1 LVEFLSA
8 ADVGRAERASKE
20 NHPFSLVTLRK
31 RALFR
36 FPSHYRLNGGRP
48 GDPTLGELYWILVRY
63 PALRV
68 LDAST
73 FGREE
78 LHSLLCGFE
87 KALPVLESYLPHLRE
102 IRVPAGYASAARHM
116 ICQEHQH
123 ITVAP
128 ALDPAVEQLMAAAY
142 ACGDKDDNYPWNVD
156 VTRDD
161 NATEPLGEP
170 RSIQRSPDGYAR
182 FQFNGDYSA
191 KLLDVRASNKAI
203 YYDASIRTPENE
215 IAVSWRDCTAPVD
228 AIEIVEAFSDE
239 FYEAFGDEIDYSSN
253 EFVNLYD
260 ECLES
265 LVNEGREWFEQAPF
279 EMMFAFVTSRRFD
292 GEVTIVEPRAS

>member
-1 LVEFLSA
+1 MKLLYAYAGSP
-8 ADVGRAERASKE
+8 RR
-20 NHPFSLVTLRK
+20 R
-31 RALFR
+31 RR
-36 FPSHYRLNGGRP
+36 Q
-48 GDPTLGELYWILVRY
+48 LGFTVD
-63 PALRV
+63 RV
-68 LDAST
+68 
-73 FGREE
+73 
-78 LHSLLCGFE
+78 
-87 KALPVLESYLPHLRE
+87 
-102 IRVPAGYASAARHM
+102 
-116 ICQEHQH
+116 
-123 ITVAP
+123 
-128 ALDPAVEQLMAAAY
+128 

-239 FYEAFGDEIDYSSN
+239 FYEAFGDEIDYGSN
-253 EFVNLYD
+253 EFVELYD
-260 ECLES
+260 ECTET

-279 EMMFAFVTSRRFD
+279 EMMFAFVTSHNADF
-292 GEVTIVEPRAS
+292 EVTIKPRART